1 MLQSNIK
8 TEVIPEDETEII
20 LKSLDFLDIKFDS
33 VTGKAYINNRLY
45 PALVK
50 IGTIPFYNSNGMF
63 CASESGQSMANSW
76 FFTQLGNENRKVVP
90 ITDLVYSLKKRI
102 SVQKKASCS
111 EIDYQYQALRKLMV
125 LIIDAKQK
133 S

>member
-50 IGTIPFYNSNGMF
+50 IGTKPLYNSNGSNGCTHNLF
-63 CASESGQSMANSW
+63 GI
-76 FFTQLGNENRKVVP
+76 FFE
-90 ITDLVYSLKKRI
+90 KKD
-102 SVQKKASCS
+102 QCS
-111 EIDYQYQALRKLMV
+111 E
-125 LIIDAKQK
+125 K
-133 S
+133 SILFRN

>member
-8 TEVIPEDETEII
+8 TEVIPEGETEV
-20 LKSLDFLDIKFDS
+20 SRESVDFLEMKLGS
-33 VTGKAYINNRLY
+33 VAGEGYGNNRLY

-90 ITDLVYSLKKRI
+90 ITYLVYSSKKD
-102 SVQKKASCS
+102 QCS
-111 EIDYQYQALRKLMV
+111 E
-125 LIIDAKQK
+125 K
-133 S
+133 SILFRN